1 MLKLVGIRT
10 PRERRRAHG
19 DREGPPEVHGSEL
32 SALEYLLEGHE
43 TMPEDRGLF
52 LGETWRLHPAICSY
66 TSDLFYEG
74 KLRSHAG
81 LDAQVLAGPTR
92 FAGAGLFHIAVEHE
106 GNQNGPSGNRM
117 GLHCALE
124 RVG

>member
-1 MLKLVGIRT
+1 MHRLTDKSKT
-10 PRERRRAHG
+10 P
-19 DREGPPEVHGSEL
+19 GPHIDEETD

-52 LGETWRLHPAICSY
+52 LGETWRFHPSICSY

-81 LDAQVLAGPTR
+81 LGAQTVSGPTR
-92 FAGAGLFHIAVEHE
+92 FAGSGLVNPRLFEPECRTPEQMRMANAFCAYLEQARVVAGWHL
-106 GNQNGPSGNRM
+106 M
-117 GLHCALE
+117 
-124 RVG
+124 